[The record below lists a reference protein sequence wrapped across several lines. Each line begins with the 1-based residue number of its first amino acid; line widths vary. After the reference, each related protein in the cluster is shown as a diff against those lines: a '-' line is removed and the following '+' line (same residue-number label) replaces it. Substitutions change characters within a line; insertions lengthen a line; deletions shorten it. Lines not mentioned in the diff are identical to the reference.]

1 MESKGIETRVKD
13 IIFSVRDTQ
22 IHKGMAV
29 LLLLG
34 IHIFVRSNYDLY
46 AYWFTVDGKPL
57 LNWLMYNEKVCVSIF
72 VILSGYGL
80 NESFKRKCVSESGYW
95 KNAVL
100 FAGKHYL
107 KIMINFWV
115 IFLSFSMIG
124 FATHKISFEVTW
136 GSGLSGVLS
145 FFIDGLG
152 LQDIVTD
159 FWKTSTLNP
168 TWWFMPTIILCYL
181 FFPILKRL
189 SMKNAY
195 FMFMIWMIITVYSP
209 IANQRQFKTGWI
221 FYFAYFCLG
230 IFFSEKEVFNKVKR
244 WKIKRSIGI
253 LTASI
258 VVVLTFF
265 WRLHNKYLWDWTHTL
280 AIMYFVEMVI
290 VRIGKNGQFI
300 NSFLNFV
307 GKHSSNIFM
316 MHTFFIVIYWQSAIY
331 ALRYPL
337 LIYMEALICSVLAS
351 ILIEKIK
358 SILGIKRLQAKL

>member
-1 MESKGIETRVKD
+1 MNVKGIETNTKD

-22 IHKGMAV
+22 IHKGIAV

-34 IHIFVRSNYDLY
+34 IHTFVRSNYELY
-46 AYWFTVDGKPL
+46 MYWFTVEGKPL

-80 NESFKRKCVSESGYW
+80 NESFKRRYIIKTEYW

-107 KIMINFWV
+107 KMMINFWV
-115 IFLSFSMIG
+115 IFLSFAMIG
-124 FATHKISFEVTW
+124 FATHKITFEGTW
-136 GSGLSGVLS
+136 GIGGSGILS
-145 FFIDGLG
+145 FLIDGMG
-152 LQDIVTD
+152 LQDLITD
-159 FWKTSTLNP
+159 FWKTPTLNP

-195 FMFMIWMIITVYSP
+195 IMFIIWMIITVYSP
-209 IANQRQFKTGWI
+209 VANHRQFKTGWI

-230 IFFSEKEVFNKVKR
+230 IFFSEKEIFNKIKR
-244 WKIKRSIGI
+244 WKIKRITGI
-253 LTASI
+253 LTSI
-258 VVVLTFF
+258 VLVVFTFF
-265 WRLHNKYLWDWTHTL
+265 MRLQNKYLWDWTHTL

-290 VRIGKNGQFI
+290 VRNKKKGSFI
-300 NSFLNFV
+300 NLFLNFI

-316 MHTFFIVIYWQSAIY
+316 MHTFFIVIYWQSIIY
-331 ALRYPL
+331 ALKYPL
-337 LIYMEALICSVLAS
+337 LIYLTALICSVLTS
-351 ILIEKIK
+351 ILIEKMK
-358 SILGIKRLQAKL
+358 SILGIKRLQARF